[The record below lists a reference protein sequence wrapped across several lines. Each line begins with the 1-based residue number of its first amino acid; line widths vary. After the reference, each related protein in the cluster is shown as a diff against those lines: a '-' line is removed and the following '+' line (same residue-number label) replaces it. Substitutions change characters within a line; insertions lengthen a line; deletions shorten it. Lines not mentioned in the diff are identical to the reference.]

1 MAGVTADAAAELVDA
16 PDVKAVAEQPAISSI
31 YDVLGPRKQQLVLL
45 VAASVSLMLPFS
57 DTVYLPALNAL
68 QRDLQTTASLTAAS
82 VAIYM

>member
-1 MAGVTADAAAELVDA
+1 
-16 PDVKAVAEQPAISSI
+16 
-31 YDVLGPRKQQLVLL
+31 
-45 VAASVSLMLPFS
+45 MLPFS